1 MTFST
6 DNTVKP
12 PGRLRGAA
20 RLAVLITSAI
30 GLVVA
35 IAQVFHVPV
44 FGFVI
49 IANSYY
55 YILLATF
62 LSIAFLA
69 FPARKADEHQVRWY
83 DWALFA
89 VSLAANLYLAVHGL
103 DIIQRGWDMVAPPVP
118 TFVAGVL
125 CLLALE
131 GLRRATGTLLFV
143 IATFFAFYPLFAEHM
158 PGFLWGVALPLPE
171 TIRAHAMG
179 VESIVGIPFRTVA
192 ELLIGYLIFGVAL
205 VVTGGGDFFMDFAN
219 ALMGRS
225 RGGPAKVAV
234 ISSGLQ
240 GMLSGSVVSN
250 VVTSG
255 VMTIP
260 TMQRCGYRPAY
271 AAAVEACAST
281 GGAIMPPVMGAAA
294 FIMAS
299 FLNVPYAEIVVAAA
313 FPAFLYYLALTL
325 QADLYA
331 ARTDLKGLPE
341 EEIPN
346 LWATLKDGWVFLFS
360 IVALTYMLI
369 VVRIETYAPLIAT
382 AFLIVAAIVRRKD
395 RFTPRKALELILESG
410 VNIAHLV
417 AVLAGIGF
425 LVGSLSITGV
435 AGAFAR
441 ELIEYAGGNQALLLL
456 FGAITS
462 FVLGMG
468 MTVSSCYIFLAIVLA
483 PALVESGVPAMVAH
497 LFILYYGTLSYI
509 TPPVALAAITAAA
522 INKSNPIQVGFH
534 SLRLGIVLLI
544 VPFVFV
550 INPSLIMQGTWY
562 EITETVVTTSAGVW
576 LIASGFEAYLY
587 GVGRVGRMEAVLL
600 IAAGGLLF
608 FPGLE
613 TGIPGA
619 LIAVAIYA
627 YRLVPRMIRSAEH
640 SEAGSNRLGGS

>member
-1 MTFST
+1 MNMLPDAGAAAENPVTTPRS
-6 DNTVKP
+6 
-12 PGRLRGAA
+12 RLRGPAK
-20 RLAVLITSAI
+20 LAVAIVSAI

-55 YILLATF
+55 YVLLATF

-69 FPARKADEHQVRWY
+69 FPGREADENRVCWY
-83 DWALFA
+83 DWLLFA
-89 VSLAANLYLAVHGL
+89 ISIAANLYLAVHGL
-103 DIIQRGWDMVAPPVP
+103 DIIQQGWDMAAPPLP
-118 TFVAGVL
+118 TFVAGIL

-143 IATFFAFYPLFAEHM
+143 IALFFAFYPLFADHM
-158 PGFLWGVALPLPE
+158 PGFLWGVNLPLAE

-192 ELLIGYLIFGVAL
+192 ELLFGYLIFGVAL

-271 AAAVEACAST
+271 AAAVEACSST

-299 FLNVPYAEIVVAAA
+299 FLNVPYAQIVVAAA
-313 FPAFLYYLALTL
+313 LPAILYYLALII

-331 ARTDLKGLPE
+331 ARTGLKGLPE

-346 LWATLKDGWVFLFS
+346 LWETIKDGWVFLFS

-369 VVRIETYAPLIAT
+369 VVRIETYAPMIAT
-382 AFLIVAAIVRRKD
+382 LFLLVAAVLRKKN
-395 RFTPRKALELILESG
+395 RFTPAKAVELIIESG

-441 ELIEYAGGNQALLLL
+441 ELIEYAHGNQALLLL

-483 PALVESGVPAMVAH
+483 PALVQSGIPPMVSH

-522 INKSNPIQVGFH
+522 INKSNPITVGFY

-544 VPFVFV
+544 VPFIFV
-550 INPSLIMQGTWY
+550 INPSLIMQGSLY
-562 EITETVVTTSAGVW
+562 EITETVITASLGVW
-576 LIASGFEAYLY
+576 LIASGFEFYLY
-587 GVGRVGRMEAVLL
+587 GVGRVGKIEAALL
-600 IAAGGLLF
+600 VIAGGLLF

-613 TGIPGA
+613 TGIPGL
-619 LIAVAIYA
+619 LITLGLYA
-627 YRLVPRMIRSAEH
+627 RRLAPKMMRSA
-640 SEAGSNRLGGS
+640 